1 MKTIIV
7 STMGVILA
15 GCSSPTQTKTAPDSP
30 SLAQLEKEFLNPPV
44 TSRPRT
50 WFHVMSGNM
59 TKAGITKDLEAIE
72 SVGIGGVLLFNVTQ
86 GIPVGPVKFNSAE
99 HIELIS
105 HMAAESE
112 RLGLA
117 FGVHN
122 SDGWTASGGPWISP
136 ENSMKKVVWSETRAS
151 GGPIDI
157 KLDEP
162 DTLENYYEDIATI
175 AYPRLQAENET
186 DSNRPVVTASDPKLD
201 IDVITDG
208 SIAEASWLETTEDSP
223 AYIDF
228 KYAEPFTLRAVR
240 FRFMHAR
247 LAKTT
252 LLSSNDG
259 INFEPVAKLALRRS
273 GKNDWGNDEALKVPV
288 KAKHFRLQTNI
299 PIKVQEVELTAVPSI
314 GNGWGRTGAAR
325 IFHGKLSPIGL
336 APEASVIDSAS
347 IIDLSDM
354 MEPGGR
360 LKADLP
366 KGDWTI
372 MRFGQTSTGAR
383 NLPASAEGIGLE
395 VDKFSKSAV
404 KVHYDAYMKTV
415 VNAVKDVAPNAHQY
429 TEIDSYEVGSQ
440 NWTTGYDK
448 VFRQKKGYDII
459 PFLPLYA
466 GRFVDSAEVSERV
479 TWDMRTVS
487 NDLIR
492 DNYYGYFTEL
502 ANADGLKVYIEPYGN
517 GPFSEIDAGG
527 MADIPMGEFWVSRF
541 GNRVHAAVS
550 SGAIYEKPIISTEA
564 FTDLWDVNWNMH
576 PGYVKTLGDSIWALG
591 VNEFM
596 FHSFPHQANTHVKPG
611 MTMNRWG
618 SHFNRNQTWWDTA
631 GKSWFEYLSRG
642 QHLLRQGTP
651 VNDALLFLG
660 DGAPSTCPDKEKS
673 NIVPRPINYICLNTD
688 VLNNGIIA
696 EKGAFKLPSGA
707 AHKFLILENSETLS
721 LETLNTLDRLSK
733 GDGGLI
739 IGKQPQH
746 MAGFLQTADQADAF
760 KNQVETIWS
769 RESVLSYNSRDSKAW
784 KKTLSDMNYRLDVMI
799 DDRADLLFTHRKVK
813 NHDIYFVYNDQKK
826 PQELKAEF
834 RVTGKKI
841 SLWNPITGVVSGVP
855 SFTQMDNHTIVE
867 LDLDAQES
875 VFVVFDG
882 DLPADKTVLTKPLTS
897 TSDLPLTGTWT
908 VSFDAEYGSGKT
920 IELKSLMDLK
930 DHSDPDVKHYSGP
943 ITYRSQIE
951 ISDAFLNSG
960 DVFMLNLGD
969 VQIASTVSI
978 NGVEQGV
985 TWIPPH
991 QVDISKT
998 LRSGQNSISVTVDNL
1013 WVNRL
1018 IGDAA
1023 LPDVDGYTP
1032 ARWAPPKDIK
1042 LPPMPQWYSNNE
1054 PPNLGKRTTFAT
1066 VDFYEAD
1073 DDLIPSGLIGP
1084 VTISKSM
1091 R

>member
-1 MKTIIV
+1 
-7 STMGVILA
+7 
-15 GCSSPTQTKTAPDSP
+15 
-30 SLAQLEKEFLNPPV
+30 
-44 TSRPRT
+44 
-50 WFHVMSGNM
+50 
-59 TKAGITKDLEAIE
+59 
-72 SVGIGGVLLFNVTQ
+72 
-86 GIPVGPVKFNSAE
+86 
-99 HIELIS
+99 
-105 HMAAESE
+105 
-112 RLGLA
+112 
-117 FGVHN
+117 
-122 SDGWTASGGPWISP
+122 
-136 ENSMKKVVWSETRAS
+136 
-151 GGPIDI
+151 
-157 KLDEP
+157 
-162 DTLENYYEDIATI
+162 
-175 AYPRLQAENET
+175 
-186 DSNRPVVTASDPKLD
+186 
-201 IDVITDG
+201 
-208 SIAEASWLETTEDSP
+208 
-223 AYIDF
+223 
-228 KYAEPFTLRAVR
+228 
-240 FRFMHAR
+240 
-247 LAKTT
+247 
-252 LLSSNDG
+252 
-259 INFEPVAKLALRRS
+259 
-273 GKNDWGNDEALKVPV
+273 
-288 KAKHFRLQTNI
+288 
-299 PIKVQEVELTAVPSI
+299 
-314 GNGWGRTGAAR
+314 
-325 IFHGKLSPIGL
+325 
-336 APEASVIDSAS
+336 
-347 IIDLSDM
+347 
-354 MEPGGR
+354 
-360 LKADLP
+360 
-366 KGDWTI
+366 
-372 MRFGQTSTGAR
+372 
-383 NLPASAEGIGLE
+383 
-395 VDKFSKSAV
+395 
-404 KVHYDAYMKTV
+404 
-415 VNAVKDVAPNAHQY
+415 
-429 TEIDSYEVGSQ
+429 
-440 NWTTGYDK
+440 
-448 VFRQKKGYDII
+448 
-459 PFLPLYA
+459 
-466 GRFVDSAEVSERV
+466 
-479 TWDMRTVS
+479 
-487 NDLIR
+487 
-492 DNYYGYFTEL
+492 
-502 ANADGLKVYIEPYGN
+502 
-517 GPFSEIDAGG
+517 
-527 MADIPMGEFWVSRF
+527 
-541 GNRVHAAVS
+541 
-550 SGAIYEKPIISTEA
+550 
-564 FTDLWDVNWNMH
+564 
-576 PGYVKTLGDSIWALG
+576 
-591 VNEFM
+591 
-596 FHSFPHQANTHVKPG
+596 
-611 MTMNRWG
+611 
-618 SHFNRNQTWWDTA
+618 
-631 GKSWFEYLSRG
+631 
-642 QHLLRQGTP
+642 LRQGTP

-769 RESVLSYNSRDSKAW
+769 RESVLSYNSRDK
-784 KKTLSDMNYRLDVMI
+784 
-799 DDRADLLFTHRKVK
+799 
-813 NHDIYFVYNDQKK
+813 
-826 PQELKAEF
+826 
-834 RVTGKKI
+834 
-841 SLWNPITGVVSGVP
+841 
-855 SFTQMDNHTIVE
+855 